1 MIYIVKFWCLPLNF
15 FYKYVGIL
23 NDKSAIVCLLPG
35 TVAQMSYLDLVFRF
49 GGVGE
54 KPAKFDNNFLISKQ
68 WWNLP
73 RIYSKIDLDFLSI
86 NSFLHIICYLE
97 KICYIWFVLGAA
109 QDYIYWVETS
119 PNYRIAR
126 IKRDLTGHE
135 VILSDEI
142 GRITDIA
149 VDWIAGTVHRD
160 KGWMKRHQNYNT
172 DKMFHWLEVYIMT

>member
-1 MIYIVKFWCLPLNF
+1 
-15 FYKYVGIL
+15 
-23 NDKSAIVCLLPG
+23 
-35 TVAQMSYLDLVFRF
+35 MSYLDFLGSWFF
-49 GGVGE
+49 ILEGVGE

-86 NSFLHIICYLE
+86 NSFLHIIWYLE
-97 KICYIWFVLGAA
+97 KICYIWFVLVAA

-160 KGWMKRHQNYNT
+160 KSWNKGHQNYNT